1 MVASTAPVMPV
12 VEMAEAGCWAAGW
25 VGVTWALL
33 WDASVRG
40 AVGVLGCALGWV
52 LGCETVV
59 AGCDVAGWA
68 AAVLFTVV
76 VVFAAAGVLV
86 ARGSELPLL
95 PPPQPARSSMMAA
108 LSCSLRVLIDMVC
121 TCVPKGR
128 CQQQP
133 A

>member
-1 MVASTAPVMPV
+1 MVARTAPVMPV
-12 VEMAEAGCWAAGW
+12 AEMAEAGCWDAGW

-40 AVGVLGCALGWV
+40 AVGAAGCATGCV

-59 AGCDVAGWA
+59 AGCEGAGWA

-95 PPPQPARSSMMAA
+95 PPPQPARSSMTAA

>member
-1 MVASTAPVMPV
+1 MLFRS
-12 VEMAEAGCWAAGW
+12 W

-40 AVGVLGCALGWV
+40 AVGAAGCATGCV

-59 AGCDVAGWA
+59 AGCEGAGWA

-95 PPPQPARSSMMAA
+95 PPPQPARSSMTAA

>member
-1 MVASTAPVMPV
+1 MLFRS
-12 VEMAEAGCWAAGW
+12 
-25 VGVTWALL
+25 
-33 WDASVRG
+33 
-40 AVGVLGCALGWV
+40 
-52 LGCETVV
+52 
-59 AGCDVAGWA
+59 
-68 AAVLFTVV
+68 VLFTVV

-86 ARGSELPLL
+86 ARGSELLLL
-95 PPPQPARSSMMAA
+95 PPPQPARSSMTAA

>member
-1 MVASTAPVMPV
+1 MPV
-12 VEMAEAGCWAAGW
+12 AEMADTGCWAAGW

-33 WDASVRG
+33 WDTSVRG
-40 AVGVLGCALGWV
+40 AVGAAGCATGCV

-59 AGCDVAGWA
+59 AGCEGAGWA

-86 ARGSELPLL
+86 ARGSELP
-95 PPPQPARSSMMAA
+95 SSMTAA